1 MASPFGINAGL
12 SFGSGGGCIMSNPA
26 GGYQAAYNNYLSLN
40 QQNYNNILAGYKQIS
55 DQAYAAQQNIQAGYT
70 GLQQN
75 VCKTISDICQS
86 QMHNV
91 QCTYTKLMGQT
102 QQQAIQA
109 GLGNS
114 TVLQSMQRGVT
125 KCEAAAQTNVKNQFA
140 QTKAGYMSNLGLAG
154 LNYAN
159 AANQQNM
166 ALGAQ
171 AMGFLSNVNI
181 PPPCARAYMSQYNQ
195 NMSRWMAP
203 GGTTMGPMGGGP
215 SGVGGM
221 ASARGPIGNIP
232 GGAPGG
238 GGYGGGGSNMLFGCR
253 YCRCAVGG
261 EIRAGNNAITN
272 QFATQPGY
280 PGYGSMGDN
289 QRADTGLYTDSACPS
304 GWWGSFGN
312 MAQPQ
317 ETYSPSSF
325 NFGGGNDLASGYGS
339 DFSGF
344 GGGGNDYYS

>member
-1 MASPFGINAGL
+1 MASPFGINASL
-12 SFGSGGGCIMSNPA
+12 NFGGGGGCIMSNPS
-26 GGYQAAYNNYLSLN
+26 GSYKSAYDEYINLN
-40 QQNYNNILAGYKQIS
+40 KQNYNNILAGYKQIS

-171 AMGFLSNVNI
+171 ALGFLSNVNI
-181 PPPCARAYMSQYNQ
+181 PPPDARAYMSQYNQ

-221 ASARGPIGNIP
+221 SAARGRIGNIP

-238 GGYGGGGSNMLFGCR
+238 GGYGGGGGSNLMFGCR

-272 QFATQPGY
+272 QFSQVPGY
-280 PGYGSMGDN
+280 PGYQATADVNNPFFQSTGDLMG
-289 QRADTGLYTDSACPS
+289 GY
-304 GWWGSFGN
+304 
-312 MAQPQ
+312 
-317 ETYSPSSF
+317 
-325 NFGGGNDLASGYGS
+325 GGGGS
-339 DFSGF
+339 DF
-344 GGGGNDYYS
+344 GGGGGDWGTPPQEQSYNFGGYGGDFGNFSGGGNEDYYA